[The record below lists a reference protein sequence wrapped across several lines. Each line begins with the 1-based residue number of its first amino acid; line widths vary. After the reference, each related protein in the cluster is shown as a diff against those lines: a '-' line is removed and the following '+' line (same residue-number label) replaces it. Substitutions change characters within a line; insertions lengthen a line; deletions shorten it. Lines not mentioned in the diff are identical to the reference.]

1 MLCCVCWIVCV
12 GWSALKCKMCLVV
25 DQDCFCI
32 GFCIDFAM
40 GSLGCCDS
48 AISLLD
54 WLQSCFAQFLRVQ
67 WELDMS
73 HWNALPCLLNYT
85 CKQTHNW
92 HRLKILI
99 GKPGLDGHS
108 NGAEQ
113 IAVRARDCGMEIV
126 YDGIRFEPKELAE
139 KSSSS
144 LNFDFFRC
152 WHLKTNSAS
161 GNGDQA
167 TTTNKSKQKHCVK
180 N

>member
-25 DQDCFCI
+25 DQVSFCI

-92 HRLKILI
+92 HRLKIRFFKQWGDPREISILKFKLEGEI
-99 GKPGLDGHS
+99 LYYDP
-108 NGAEQ
+108 
-113 IAVRARDCGMEIV
+113 AVYEV
-126 YDGIRFEPKELAE
+126 F
-139 KSSSS
+139 
-144 LNFDFFRC
+144 
-152 WHLKTNSAS
+152 KTNLLYKNRGQKWRFRENSTSVLRCRWQPARS
-161 GNGDQA
+161 L
-167 TTTNKSKQKHCVK
+167 SKPF
-180 N
+180 